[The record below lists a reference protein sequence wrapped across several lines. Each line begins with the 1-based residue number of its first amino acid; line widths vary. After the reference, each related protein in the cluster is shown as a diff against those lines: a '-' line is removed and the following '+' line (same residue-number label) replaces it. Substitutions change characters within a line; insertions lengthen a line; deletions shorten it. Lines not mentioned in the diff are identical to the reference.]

1 MKKYQMGFVGGIA
14 DAVANSIIL
23 LLITSFILGL
33 VVATF
38 FFLGVP
44 VIWDWLKPLIH
55 GWTA

>member
-1 MKKYQMGFVGGIA
+1 MIKYQRGFISGIGDSIA
-14 DAVANSIIL
+14 DSIIL
-23 LLITSFILGL
+23 LLIVSFLFGL
-33 VVATF
+33 AVATF